1 MQFFT
6 TNTPH
11 SDKLD
16 RFYIQS
22 TSVDKVRMYSVVPNK
37 KSDKVSWKYKRSAIK
52 AFIRTICNNG
62 WFGYVDFTKLDY
74 TKPYSIEVQL
84 VDKNTKEILC
94 KARLHNDEKHWYLP
108 RYSIIPIDPIAKE
121 YYKS

>member
-11 SDKLD
+11 SDKLN

-22 TSVDKVRMYSVVPNK
+22 TSVDNGRMYSVLPYK

-84 VDKNTKEILC
+84 VDKDTKEILC
-94 KARLHNDEKHWYLP
+94 KARLHNDEKHWYVP
-108 RYSIIPIDPIAKE
+108 RYSIIPIDTIAKE

>member
-1 MQFFT
+1 MQVFT

-22 TSVDKVRMYSVVPNK
+22 TSVDNGRMYSVVPNN
-37 KSDKVSWKYKRSAIK
+37 KSDKVSWKHKRSAIK
-52 AFIRTICNNG
+52 AFIRAIACNHS
-62 WFGYVDFTKLDY
+62 WFGYVDFTK
-74 TKPYSIEVQL
+74 PYNVELQL
-84 VDKNTKEILC
+84 VDKDTKEVLC
-94 KARLHNDEKHWYLP
+94 KATLHNDKKYLYIP
-108 RYSIIPIDPIAKE
+108 RHSITPIDAIAKE

>member
-11 SDKLD
+11 SEKLN

-22 TSVDKVRMYSVVPNK
+22 TSVDNGRMYSVVPNK

-52 AFIRTICNNG
+52 AFIRAISNNG
-62 WFGYVDFTKLDY
+62 WFGYVDFTK
-74 TKPYSIEVQL
+74 PYSIEVQL
-84 VDKNTKEILC
+84 IDKDTKEVLC
-94 KARLHNDEKHWYLP
+94 KATLHNDEKYLYVP
-108 RYSIIPIDPIAKE
+108 RHSITPIDAIAKE

>member
-6 TNTPH
+6 MNTPH
-11 SDKLD
+11 SDKLN

-22 TSVDKVRMYSVVPNK
+22 TSVDNGRMYSVLPNK

-52 AFIRTICNNG
+52 SFIRTICNNG
-62 WFGYVDFTKLDY
+62 WFGYVDYTKL
-74 TKPYSIEVQL
+74 YSIELQL
-84 VDKNTKEILC
+84 VDKGTKEVLC
-94 KARLHNDEKHWYLP
+94 KATLHNDEKYLYIP
-108 RYSIIPIDPIAKE
+108 RHSITPIDAIAKE

>member
-11 SDKLD
+11 SEKLN

-22 TSVDKVRMYSVVPNK
+22 TSVDNGRIYSVVPNK

-52 AFIRTICNNG
+52 AFIRTISNNG
-62 WFGYVDFTKLDY
+62 WFGLDFTKLDF
-74 TKPYSIEVQL
+74 TNLFSIELQL
-84 VDKNTKEILC
+84 VDKDTKEVLC
-94 KARLHNDEKHWYLP
+94 KATLHNDEKYLYVP
-108 RYSIIPIDPIAKE
+108 RHSITPIDAIAKE

>member
-11 SDKLD
+11 SEKLN

-22 TSVDKVRMYSVVPNK
+22 TSVDNGRIYSVVPNK
-37 KSDKVSWKYKRSAIK
+37 KSDKVSWKYKKSAIK
-52 AFIRTICNNG
+52 AFIRTISNNG
-62 WFGYVDFTKLDY
+62 WFGLDFTKLDF
-74 TKPYSIEVQL
+74 TNLFSIELQL
-84 VDKNTKEILC
+84 VDKDTKEVLC
-94 KARLHNDEKHWYLP
+94 KATLHNDEKYLYVP
-108 RYSIIPIDPIAKE
+108 RHSITPIDAIAKE

>member
-11 SDKLD
+11 SEKLN

-22 TSVDKVRMYSVVPNK
+22 TSVDNGRIYSVVPNK
-37 KSDKVSWKYKRSAIK
+37 KSDKVSWKYKKSAIK
-52 AFIRTICNNG
+52 AFIRTISNNG
-62 WFGYVDFTKLDY
+62 WFGLDFTKLDF
-74 TKPYSIEVQL
+74 TNFFSIELQL
-84 VDKNTKEILC
+84 VDKDTKEVLC
-94 KARLHNDEKHWYLP
+94 KATLHNDEKYLYVP
-108 RYSIIPIDPIAKE
+108 RHSITPIDAIAKE

>member
-22 TSVDKVRMYSVVPNK
+22 VGIDNGRNYSILPDR

-52 AFIRTICNNG
+52 SFIRTICNNG
-62 WFGYVDFTKLDY
+62 WFGYVDY
-74 TKPYSIEVQL
+74 TKPHNIELQL
-84 VDKNTKEILC
+84 VDKDTKEVLC
-94 KARLHNDEKHWYLP
+94 KVTLHNDEKYQYLP
-108 RYSIIPIDPIAKE
+108 RYSIIPIDTIAKE

>member
-11 SDKLD
+11 SDKLN

-22 TSVDKVRMYSVVPNK
+22 TSVDNGHMYSVVPNK

-84 VDKNTKEILC
+84 IDKDTKEILC
-94 KARLHNDEKHWYLP
+94 KARLHNDEKHWCLP
-108 RYSIIPIDPIAKE
+108 RYSIIPIDAIAKE

>member
-16 RFYIQS
+16 RFYIQP
-22 TSVDKVRMYSVVPNK
+22 VGIDNGRNYSILPDR

-52 AFIRTICNNG
+52 SFIRTICNNG
-62 WFGYVDFTKLDY
+62 WFGYVDYTKL
-74 TKPYSIEVQL
+74 YSIELQL
-84 VDKNTKEILC
+84 VDKDTKEVLC
-94 KARLHNDEKHWYLP
+94 KARLHNDEKYRYLP
-108 RYSIIPIDPIAKE
+108 RYSIIPIDAIAKE

>member
-11 SDKLD
+11 SEKLN

-22 TSVDKVRMYSVVPNK
+22 TSVDNGRMYSVVPNK

-52 AFIRTICNNG
+52 AFIRAIAYNHS
-62 WFGYVDFTKLDY
+62 WFGYVDFTK
-74 TKPYSIEVQL
+74 PYNVELQL
-84 VDKNTKEILC
+84 IDKDTKEVLC
-94 KARLHNDEKHWYLP
+94 KARLYNNEKYRWLV
-108 RYSIIPIDPIAKE
+108 RYSIIPIDAIAKE

>member
-11 SDKLD
+11 SDKLN

-22 TSVDKVRMYSVVPNK
+22 TSVDNGRMYSVVPNK

-62 WFGYVDFTKLDY
+62 WFGYVDFTKLDF
-74 TKPYSIEVQL
+74 TNLFSIEVQL
-84 VDKNTKEILC
+84 IDKNTKEVLC
-94 KARLHNDEKHWYLP
+94 KAILHNDEKHWYLP

>member
-1 MQFFT
+1 MQVFT

-11 SDKLD
+11 SEKLD

-22 TSVDKVRMYSVVPNK
+22 INVNNGRIYSVVPNK

-52 AFIRTICNNG
+52 AFIRAIACNHS
-62 WFGYVDFTKLDY
+62 WFGYVDFTK
-74 TKPYSIEVQL
+74 PYNVELQL
-84 VDKNTKEILC
+84 VNKDTKEVLC
-94 KARLHNDEKHWYLP
+94 KATLHNDEKYLYVP
-108 RYSIIPIDPIAKE
+108 RYSIIPIDTIAKE

>member
-11 SDKLD
+11 SEKLD

-22 TSVDKVRMYSVVPNK
+22 TSVDNGRMYSVVPNN
-37 KSDKVSWKYKRSAIK
+37 KSDKVSWKHKRSAIK

-62 WFGYVDFTKLDY
+62 WFGYVDFTN
-74 TKPYSIEVQL
+74 PYNVELQL
-84 VDKNTKEILC
+84 IDKDTKEILC
-94 KARLHNDEKHWYLP
+94 KATLHNDEKYLYVP
-108 RYSIIPIDPIAKE
+108 RYTIIPIDTIAKE